1 MPCDEGWKGC
11 LYQVGFRHSVLT
23 AAGGVFAYHKASAVG
38 KARRPFIRLSEK
50 QRLSNNHVA
59 DLGKCLSGARAKRKD
74 DEASDRETLAQ
85 GDLEVV
91 AGRRAGWAALLTGKK
106 LTRGTK
112 GQLFERQHCRTALG
126 RQG

>member
-1 MPCDEGWKGC
+1 MDGF
-11 LYQVGFRHSVLT
+11 QVRWCFKIAVEA
-23 AAGGVFAYHKASAVG
+23 AAGGVFAHHKASDVG
-38 KARRPFIRLSEK
+38 KARRPFIRLSCRRAAYK
-50 QRLSNNHVA
+50 PDVA
-59 DLGKCLSGARAKRKD
+59 ALGKCLSGARAKRKN
-74 DEASDRETLAQ
+74 DEALDRETLAQ
-85 GDLEVV
+85 GDLEVE

>member
-1 MPCDEGWKGC
+1 MPIIKLQSWVRRDG
-11 LYQVGFRHSVLT
+11 LSVDFH
-23 AAGGVFAYHKASAVG
+23 AGEPPTSPMRPTWASVSAEQG
-38 KARRPFIRLSEK
+38 PKEK
-50 QRLSNNHVA
+50 N
-59 DLGKCLSGARAKRKD
+59 
-74 DEASDRETLAQ
+74 DEARDRETLAQ
-85 GDLEVV
+85 GDLEVE

>member
-1 MPCDEGWKGC
+1 MQASRLQARCGRPGQVSQRSKG
-11 LYQVGFRHSVLT
+11 Q
-23 AAGGVFAYHKASAVG
+23 K
-38 KARRPFIRLSEK
+38 K
-50 QRLSNNHVA
+50 N
-59 DLGKCLSGARAKRKD
+59 D
-74 DEASDRETLAQ
+74 DALDRETLAQ
-85 GDLEVV
+85 GDLEVE

>member
-1 MPCDEGWKGC
+1 MQASRLQAGCGRTGQVSQRSKG
-11 LYQVGFRHSVLT
+11 Q
-23 AAGGVFAYHKASAVG
+23 K
-38 KARRPFIRLSEK
+38 K
-50 QRLSNNHVA
+50 N
-59 DLGKCLSGARAKRKD
+59 D
-74 DEASDRETLAQ
+74 DALDRETLAQ
-85 GDLEVV
+85 GDLEVE

>member
-1 MPCDEGWKGC
+1 MDGF
-11 LYQVGFRHSVLT
+11 QVRWCFKIVVES
-23 AAGGVFAYHKASAVG
+23 AAGAVFLLIIKPKLWVRRDGLSLDFHAGEPPASRMGPHWACVAAEQGPKEKKKTPATAV
-38 KARRPFIRLSEK
+38 
-50 QRLSNNHVA
+50 
-59 DLGKCLSGARAKRKD
+59 
-74 DEASDRETLAQ
+74 TLAQ

>member
-1 MPCDEGWKGC
+1 
-11 LYQVGFRHSVLT
+11 LT
-23 AAGGVFAYHKASAVG
+23 AAGGGFAHHKASDVG
-38 KARRPFIRLSEK
+38 KARRPFRRLSCRRAAYKPDE
-50 QRLSNNHVA
+50 A
-59 DLGKCLSGARAKRKD
+59 DLGKCLSGARATRKN
-74 DEASDRETLAQ
+74 DEARDRETLAQ
-85 GDLEVV
+85 GDLEVE

>member
-1 MPCDEGWKGC
+1 MDGFQVRWC
-11 LYQVGFRHSVLT
+11 LKIEVET
-23 AAGGVFAYHKASAVG
+23 AAGAVFLPTIKPELWVRRDGLSIDFHAGEPPTSRILPTWASVSAEQG
-38 KARRPFIRLSEK
+38 PKEK
-50 QRLSNNHVA
+50 MMKPTTA
-59 DLGKCLSGARAKRKD
+59 A
-74 DEASDRETLAQ
+74 TLAQ
-85 GDLEVV
+85 GDLEVE

>member
-1 MPCDEGWKGC
+1 MQASRLQAGCSRPGQVSQRSKG
-11 LYQVGFRHSVLT
+11 Q
-23 AAGGVFAYHKASAVG
+23 K
-38 KARRPFIRLSEK
+38 KNDDAR
-50 QRLSNNHVA
+50 
-59 DLGKCLSGARAKRKD
+59 
-74 DEASDRETLAQ
+74 DRETLAQ
-85 GDLEVV
+85 GDLEVE